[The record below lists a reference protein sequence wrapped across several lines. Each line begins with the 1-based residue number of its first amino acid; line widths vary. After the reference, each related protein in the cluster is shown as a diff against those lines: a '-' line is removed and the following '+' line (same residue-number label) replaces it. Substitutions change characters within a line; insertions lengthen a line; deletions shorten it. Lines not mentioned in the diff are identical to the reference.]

1 MIKSTSSGGK
11 VVNEVKGSTKEIIA
25 DLAAIIISVMQGLS
39 GDSPATRALREK
51 ALVAAYLVMSGS
63 DSDMVKFDRTG
74 KEKKAAEEN

>member
-63 DSDMVKFDRTG
+63 DLDMVKFDRTG
-74 KEKKAAEEN
+74 KEKKDAEGN

>member
-11 VVNEVKGSTKEIIA
+11 VVNEVKRSTEEIIA

-74 KEKKAAEEN
+74 KEKENAEGN

>member
-39 GDSPATRALREK
+39 GDSPATRALREM

-74 KEKKAAEEN
+74 KEKKDAEGN

>member
-63 DSDMVKFDRTG
+63 DSDMVKFDRSG
-74 KEKKAAEEN
+74 KEKQDAEEN

>member
-63 DSDMVKFDRTG
+63 DSDMIKFDRTG
-74 KEKKAAEEN
+74 EEKKDAEGN

>member
-74 KEKKAAEEN
+74 KGKGNAEEN

>member
-25 DLAAIIISVMQGLS
+25 DLAAIIISVMQSLS

-51 ALVAAYLVMSGS
+51 ALVAAYLLMSGS

-74 KEKKAAEEN
+74 KEKKDAEGN

>member
-25 DLAAIIISVMQGLS
+25 DLAAIIISVMQGIS

-74 KEKKAAEEN
+74 KEKKDAEEN

>member
-1 MIKSTSSGGK
+1 MIKSTSSSGK

-25 DLAAIIISVMQGLS
+25 DLAAIIISVMQGIS
-39 GDSPATRALREK
+39 GDSPAIRALREK

-74 KEKKAAEEN
+74 KEKQDAEEN

>member
-74 KEKKAAEEN
+74 KEKQDAEGN

>member
-63 DSDMVKFDRTG
+63 DSDMVKLDRTG
-74 KEKKAAEEN
+74 KGQEDDEGN

>member
-25 DLAAIIISVMQGLS
+25 DLAAIIISVMQGIS

-74 KEKKAAEEN
+74 KEKKDAEGN

>member
-51 ALVAAYLVMSGS
+51 ALVAAYLFMSGS

-74 KEKKAAEEN
+74 EETGNAEEN

>member
-74 KEKKAAEEN
+74 KEKKDTEEN

>member
-25 DLAAIIISVMQGLS
+25 DLAAIIISVMRGIS
-39 GDSPATRALREK
+39 GDSPATRELLEK

-74 KEKKAAEEN
+74 KEKKDAEGN

>member
-11 VVNEVKGSTKEIIA
+11 VVNEVKGSTKEILA
-25 DLAAIIISVMQGLS
+25 DLAAIIISVMQGLN

-74 KEKKAAEEN
+74 KEKKDAEGN

>member
-25 DLAAIIISVMQGLS
+25 DLAAIIISVMQGPS

-74 KEKKAAEEN
+74 KEKKDAEEN

>member
-11 VVNEVKGSTKEIIA
+11 VVNEVRGSTKEIIA

-51 ALVAAYLVMSGS
+51 ALVAAYLVMSRS

-74 KEKKAAEEN
+74 KEKQDAEGN

>member
-25 DLAAIIISVMQGLS
+25 DLAAIIISVMQGIS

-74 KEKKAAEEN
+74 KEKQDAEGN

>member
-74 KEKKAAEEN
+74 KEKGNAEGS

>member
-74 KEKKAAEEN
+74 KEKKDAEGN

>member
-1 MIKSTSSGGK
+1 MIKSTSSSGK
-11 VVNEVKGSTKEIIA
+11 VVNEVKGSTKEILA

-74 KEKKAAEEN
+74 REKQDAEEN

>member
-25 DLAAIIISVMQGLS
+25 DLAAIIISVMQGIS

-51 ALVAAYLVMSGS
+51 ALVAAYLVMSES

-74 KEKKAAEEN
+74 KEKKDAEEN

>member
-11 VVNEVKGSTKEIIA
+11 VVNEVKGSTQEIIA

-51 ALVAAYLVMSGS
+51 ALVTAYLVMSGS
-63 DSDMVKFDRTG
+63 GSDMVKFDRTG
-74 KEKKAAEEN
+74 KEKENAEGN

>member
-11 VVNEVKGSTKEIIA
+11 VVNEVRGSTKEIIA

-74 KEKKAAEEN
+74 KEKQDAEGN

>member
-51 ALVAAYLVMSGS
+51 ALVAAYLVLSGS
-63 DSDMVKFDRTG
+63 DSDTVKFDRTG
-74 KEKKAAEEN
+74 EETGNAEGN

>member
-74 KEKKAAEEN
+74 KEKGNAEGN